1 MFSCCM
7 LILYRHISIQHN
19 QKEEICKFRLI
30 SLIVD
35 DVRTANK
42 EIYDHSWPNG
52 AENCHHR
59 RTIKWSDSLRNLFTR
74 KLLKLIEKARHNIHF
89 SDKARSAKW
98 VLYGYRPLFYGGCTQ
113 AEEFANNLSAQLASP
128 VEAHWGS
135 AAALVS
141 PTWEQQ
147 QHLVEPQ
154 HLVVPHAVRQCVRER
169 ERERGGKDKE
179 RRLSYQQL
187 LWEAALQGKW

>member
-1 MFSCCM
+1 M
-7 LILYRHISIQHN
+7 LNLYRHISIQHN

-89 SDKARSAKW
+89 NDKARSTKW
-98 VLYGYRPLFYGGCTQ
+98 VLNGYRPLFYGGCTLI
-113 AEEFANNLSAQLASP
+113 EEFANNLSAQLASP

-135 AAALVS
+135 AAPLVT
-141 PTWEQQ
+141 P
-147 QHLVEPQ
+147 
-154 HLVVPHAVRQCVRER
+154 
-169 ERERGGKDKE
+169 
-179 RRLSYQQL
+179 
-187 LWEAALQGKW
+187 KWSSSSSTS